1 MSQGSVRRVTGGSD
15 PRLGRLQTRRGT
27 IGKAPSTRRARVGC
41 AVPRTLCRCGSI
53 ILAMTVESATVHFQ
67 TCGACKRA
75 WPTCDSFVLD
85 PDVRLLGLQAVITNP
100 DFNVMVFEHSCGSSV
115 SILTPRLRHLLPE
128 PEAGEKAVRLL
139 GTEECRGHCRLLE
152 DLEACDAP
160 CSNARDRE
168 LILLI
173 RRMKNAARS
182 GYLELTS

>member
-1 MSQGSVRRVTGGSD
+1 MTHASADYKRAEAQSV
-15 PRLGRLQTRRGT
+15 Q
-27 IGKAPSTRRARVGC
+27 APSARRATSVSVVAR
-41 AVPRTLCRCGSI
+41 AFYRCN
-53 ILAMTVESATVHFQ
+53 LALVMTVESATVHFQ

-85 PDVRLLGLQAVITNP
+85 PDLRLLGLQAVITHP

-128 PEAGEKAVRLL
+128 PESGEATVRLL

-173 RRMKNAARS
+173 RRMKNAARMS
-182 GYLELTS
+182 EDSELTSLWRRRR